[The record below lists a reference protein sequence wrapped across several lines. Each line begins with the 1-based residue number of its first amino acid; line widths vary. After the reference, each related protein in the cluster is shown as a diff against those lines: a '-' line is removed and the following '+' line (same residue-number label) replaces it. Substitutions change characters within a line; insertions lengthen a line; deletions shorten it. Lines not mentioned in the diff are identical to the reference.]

1 MLSKIKNYLQS
12 GTLRTIEA
20 KKNILLS
27 FGNRGLSIIISLLL
41 VPLTILYVNPTQY
54 GIWLT
59 ISSIIQWVAFFDFG
73 FAHGF
78 RNKFAEAK
86 AHQDLV
92 LAKKYVSTTYASLL
106 LIFGAVFILFSVVN
120 SFLDW
125 SQILHVSPEYRS
137 ELTKIVFVL
146 VLFLCI
152 QLVANIFSIMMLADQ
167 KPAFSSFIL
176 TLGQFLTL
184 VVIFILTQ
192 SSEGNLFTLSLVSSV
207 IPALVIVIVSIFMFS
222 TQYRNVAP
230 SIKSI
235 DFELVKNILG
245 LGSKFFIIQLCMLI
259 TLQTSSIILSRIQ
272 GPLAVTEFNISYKYF
287 NVLYMIFVIVFTP
300 FWSAFTDAYTK
311 RDYPWMQNAYKKLFK
326 VALLSVPFSIFMV
339 IIFPYIY
346 KLWINDDKLHFSY
359 FLLSLMAIY
368 SILLTFGNLFMLL
381 INGTGK
387 ILLQTYIYIF
397 FSMFSIPLTIFFV
410 ERWGTPGAVV
420 VPILVY
426 FFQNIFGY
434 IQLQKILNN
443 QLDGIWSK

>member
-41 VPLTILYVNPTQY
+41 VPLTIHYVNPTQY

-59 ISSIIQWVAFFDFG
+59 ISSVIQWVAFFDFG

-92 LAKKYVSTTYASLL
+92 LVKKYVSTTYASLL

-192 SSEGNLFTLSLVSSV
+192 SSERDLFTLSLVSSV

-235 DFELVKNILG
+235 DFGLVKNILG

-272 GPLAVTEFNISYKYF
+272 GPLAVTAFNVSYKYF
-287 NVLYMIFVIVFTP
+287 SVLYMVFVIIFTP

-311 RDYPWMQNAYKKLFK
+311 RDYPWMQNAYKKLFRL
-326 VALLSVPFSIFMV
+326 ALLSIPLVIVMV
-339 IIFPYIY
+339 AVSPYVY
-346 KLWINDDKLHFSY
+346 QLWIGDPNIKIP
-359 FLLSLMAIY
+359 FLLSSLMGVYI
-368 SILLTFGNLFMLL
+368 ILLIFGNLFMSL

-387 ILLQTYIYIF
+387 ILLQTFIYLF
-397 FSMFSIPLTIFFV
+397 FAIISIPLTVLFCHI
-410 ERWGTPGAVV
+410 WGTPGVV
-420 VPILVY
+420 IVPIFV
-426 FFQNIFGY
+426 FMFQNVIGY
-434 IQLQKILNN
+434 IQLKKIIHQKVSGL
-443 QLDGIWSK
+443 WSK